1 MFIFNYINW
10 NFNPKVF
17 PNTNIHIVWY
27 GVLFAIGLY
36 LGYISVVKTFKKE
49 NVLQKETDKIS
60 LWILLA
66 VVIGA
71 RLGHC
76 LFYEPSY
83 YLSNP
88 VEILKIWEGGLA
100 SHGAAIALIIAVI
113 LLGKKYKFDPIWFFD
128 RLVIG
133 VAIAGAFIRLGN
145 FTNSEIYGIETSLP
159 WGVVF
164 LRNGETVP
172 KHPTQIYEAL
182 SCIITYIVLIAIYKK
197 KSNQPKRGLLFG
209 VFLIMIFAFRFLV
222 EFIKNPQVSFENKL
236 TINMGQI
243 LSIPFIVA
251 GIFFIIWAQSQ
262 GPSMAHI
269 QSNNKNSK
277 Q

>member
-197 KSNQPKRGLLFG
+197 KNNQPKRGLLFG

>member
-17 PNTNIHIVWY
+17 PNSNIHIVWY
-27 GVLFAIGLY
+27 GVLFALGLY
-36 LGYISVVKTFKKE
+36 LGYLSVVKTFKKE
-49 NVLQKETDKIS
+49 NALQKELDKIS
-60 LWILLA
+60 LWIFLA

-88 VEILKIWEGGLA
+88 IEILKIWEGGLA
-100 SHGAAIALIIAVI
+100 SHGAAIALIITVI
-113 LLGKKYKFDPIWFFD
+113 ILGKKYKFDPIWFFD

-164 LRNGETVP
+164 FRNGETVP
-172 KHPTQIYEAL
+172 KHPTQIYEAI
-182 SCIITYIVLIAIYKK
+182 SCIITYIVLIVIYKRK
-197 KSNQPKRGLLFG
+197 QSKPKRGFLFG
-209 VFLIMIFAFRFLV
+209 LFLIMIFAFRFLV
-222 EFIKNPQVSFENKL
+222 EFIKNPQVSFENSL
-236 TINMGQI
+236 TLNMGQI
-243 LSIPFIVA
+243 LSIPFIIA
-251 GIFFIIWAQSQ
+251 GIFFMIWSQSQ
-262 GPSMAHI
+262 GPSTVQVHCKSKK
-269 QSNNKNSK
+269 QS

>member
-269 QSNNKNSK
+269 QPNNKNSK

>member
-197 KSNQPKRGLLFG
+197 KNNQPKRGLLFG

-269 QSNNKNSK
+269 QPNNKNSK